1 MSNQLWGFQKLTICH
16 FYHQETLNL
25 ITNFFSLSLFADE
38 VRTLIAKYNNTDQL
52 DQSGIT
58 VAKTKY
64 MSLSFTDRDTGA
76 TCLVIGGF
84 GRVELVQISGDTKNR
99 SFALKQMKKS
109 QVC

>member
-1 MSNQLWGFQKLTICH
+1 MQ
-16 FYHQETLNL
+16 
-25 ITNFFSLSLFADE
+25 ITPDE
-38 VRTLIAKYNNTDQL
+38 IRTLIAKYNNTDQL
-52 DQSGIT
+52 AQSGIT
-58 VAKTKY
+58 VAETKY
-64 MSLSFTDRDTGA
+64 MSLSFTDSDTGA